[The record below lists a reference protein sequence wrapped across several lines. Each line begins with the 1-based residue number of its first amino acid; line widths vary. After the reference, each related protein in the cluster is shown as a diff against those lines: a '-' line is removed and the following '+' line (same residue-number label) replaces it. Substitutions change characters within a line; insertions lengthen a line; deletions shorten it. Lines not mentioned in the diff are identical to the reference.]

1 MATPTN
7 VLLYVMLGLGLSG
20 LVAIMIWLGFLTTNK
35 NNGNEIQKQLGIVSS
50 ITGVLVLIFGGA
62 AYMYFTTD
70 VNALTPFLLIMTFV
84 NMFLSLVAVSTA
96 SLGITYA

>member
-1 MATPTN
+1 MDPKIP
-7 VLLYVMLGLGLSG
+7 LYVMLGLGLSG
-20 LVAIMIWLGFLTTNK
+20 LVAIIIWLSFLTNNK
-35 NNGNEIQKQLGIVSS
+35 DNANEIQKNLGIVTAV
-50 ITGVLVLIFGGA
+50 TGVLMFIFGGA

-84 NMFLSLVAVSTA
+84 NMFLSLVAVSAA

>member
-1 MATPTN
+1 MDPKIP
-7 VLLYVMLGLGLSG
+7 LYVMLGLGLSG
-20 LVAIMIWLGFLTTNK
+20 LIAIIVWLGFLTNNK
-35 NNGNEIQKQLGIVSS
+35 DNANEIQKNLGIVTAV
-50 ITGVLVLIFGGA
+50 TGVLILIFGGA

-70 VNALTPFLLIMTFV
+70 VNALTPFLLVMTFV

>member
-1 MATPTN
+1 MDPKIP
-7 VLLYVMLGLGLSG
+7 LYVMLGLGLSG
-20 LVAIMIWLGFLTTNK
+20 LVAIIVWLGFLTNNK
-35 NNGNEIQKQLGIVSS
+35 DNANEIQKNLGIVTAV
-50 ITGVLVLIFGGA
+50 TGVLILIFGGS

-70 VNALTPFLLIMTFV
+70 VNALTPFLLVMTFV

>member
-1 MATPTN
+1 MLTN
-7 VLLYVMLGLGLSG
+7 
-20 LVAIMIWLGFLTTNK
+20 NK
-35 NNGNEIQKQLGIVSS
+35 DNANEIQKQLGIVTAVTAV
-50 ITGVLVLIFGGA
+50 IMLLFGGA

-84 NMFLSLVAVSTA
+84 NMFLSLVAVSAA

>member
-1 MATPTN
+1 MDTGKVP
-7 VLLYVMLGLGLSG
+7 LYVMLGFGLIG
-20 LVAIMIWLGFLTTNK
+20 LVAITVWLGFLTNNK
-35 NNGNEIQKQLGIVSS
+35 DNANEIQKQLGIVTAV
-50 ITGVLVLIFGGA
+50 TGVLVLIFGGA

-70 VNALTPFLLIMTFV
+70 INALTPFLLIMTFV

>member
-1 MATPTN
+1 MDRGK
-7 VLLYVMLGLGLSG
+7 LSLYVMLGIGLIG
-20 LVAIMIWLGFLTTNK
+20 LVTVVVWLGFLTNNK
-35 NNGNEIQKQLGIVSS
+35 DNANEIQKNLGIVTAV
-50 ITGVLVLIFGGA
+50 TGVLMFIFGGA

-70 VNALTPFLLIMTFV
+70 VNALTPFLLVMTFV